1 MSAMI
6 CLVIFLIQEIEEHR
20 LVTEKGRSHAS
31 YHNVDGNPERNQETS
46 LKLDASTKGSQPE

>member
-1 MSAMI
+1 MI